1 MHHFLMDGPS
11 VNWNAFDLLNA
22 EHSEYA
28 FPFLINIGS
37 CGLHGLHCTFKVG
50 FQSVDWDLQK
60 WRFFHNSSANVQIST
75 S

>member
-1 MHHFLMDGPS
+1 MDGPS

-37 CGLHGLHCTFKVG
+37 CGLHELHCTFKVG
-50 FQSVDWDLQK
+50 FQSVDWGLQK
-60 WRFFHNSSANVQIST
+60 
-75 S
+75 